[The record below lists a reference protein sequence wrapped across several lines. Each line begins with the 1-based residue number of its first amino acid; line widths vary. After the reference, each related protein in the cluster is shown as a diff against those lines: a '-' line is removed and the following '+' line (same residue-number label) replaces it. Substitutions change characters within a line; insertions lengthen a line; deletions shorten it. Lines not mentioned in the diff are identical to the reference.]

1 MRKHLFFYL
10 YSIVAKKM
18 YFCVKF
24 ASMRF
29 ILAFVLLFSVTCF
42 AQVRKSGQKIKSGN
56 TLNTNRV
63 GTANSVDRFSSV
75 NLSDND
81 SLKIKKIIT
90 KAGDTVAPISDYKIF
105 NEIKGASAFDTILN
119 LKKQYAF
126 NYLRED
132 TFEMLQF
139 NNDGQTFQSL
149 NPNALNVNNIINIG
163 FNARRFSYLN
173 KEDIS
178 YYSVPTP
185 ASELFYRSVT
195 GKGQNLDALITIN
208 TSEQFNVF
216 LGYRGLRSQ
225 GKYVNQ
231 LTSNGNFRIGSSFFT
246 KNKRYQFK
254 NHITFQDIS
263 NEENGGL
270 VFTNNFES
278 SNEPFNNR
286 ENLRVQT
293 ADAKTLFKGLRGYFD
308 HSFQFNKSENNKA
321 LLRHQFT
328 YEYFSNVYQQGNSQ
342 PFLDREPYYGE
353 TFAFGIYDKVRH
365 TRLENSFDLAFDS
378 KAIGLFAVSAGI
390 YNFSHRYESIVFDEN
405 SNKIPNQLKDDIIT
419 LGGSYMLNKE
429 YVVADAYFK
438 QSVVGRSLTDLKINA
453 AFNLNES
460 YGIEATY
467 QLESKIPDYT
477 YRFFQSGYIGLN
489 WLNDFSNEK
498 YSTLNAKVS
507 SPFINLEGTYQLITD
522 KLYFSNNAT
531 AVDVNGRFTQLLV
544 TPKQYG
550 KVINYFM
557 VKAQKEFTFGK
568 WGLDN
573 TIMFQQVVQ
582 DDNVLNVPQ
591 IVTRNTVYFQDYAFK
606 KALFFQTGFI
616 FNYFT
621 KYYANEYH
629 PVLGDFVVQD
639 QIKVGNFPMFDF
651 FLNVKIK
658 TAQIYINVDHFNSML
673 TGYNYYNTPTYP
685 YRDLTFRLGMKWNF
699 FN

>member
-1 MRKHLFFYL
+1 
-10 YSIVAKKM
+10 M

-29 ILAFVLLFSVTCF
+29 ILTFVLLFSVTCF
-42 AQVRKSGQKIKSGN
+42 GQVRKSGQKIKSGN
-56 TLNTNRV
+56 TLNTTRV

-81 SLKIKKIIT
+81 SLKVKKIIT
-90 KAGDTVAPISDYKIF
+90 KAGDTVAPISEYKIF
-105 NEIKGASAFDTILN
+105 NEIKGASTFDTILN

-126 NYLRED
+126 NYLRKD
-132 TFEMLQF
+132 IFGKLQF
-139 NNDGQTFQSL
+139 SNDGQTFQSL
-149 NPNALNVNNIINIG
+149 DPNVLNVNNVINVG

-185 ASELFYRSVT
+185 ASELMYRSVT
-195 GKGQNLDALITIN
+195 GKGQNLDALITMN

-231 LTSNGNFRIGSSFFT
+231 LTSNGNFRIGSSYFT

-286 ENLRVQT
+286 EQLRVQIEEG
-293 ADAKTLFKGLRGYFD
+293 KSLFKGLRGYFD
-308 HSFQFNKSENNKA
+308 HSFQFNKSENNKT
-321 LLRHQFT
+321 LIRHQFT
-328 YEYFSNVYQQGNSQ
+328 YEYFSNVFQQANVKPFNDRQ
-342 PFLDREPYYGE
+342 PYFGE
-353 TFAFGIYDKVRH
+353 SFASGIYDKVRH
-365 TRLENSFDLAFDS
+365 MRFENSVDLAFDS
-378 KAIGLFAVSAGI
+378 KTVGLFAVSAGM
-390 YNFSHRYESIVFDEN
+390 YNFTHRYQSIVIDAA

-429 YVVADAYFK
+429 HLVADAYFK
-438 QSVVGRSLTDLKINA
+438 QSVIGRSLTDLKINA

-467 QLESKIPDYT
+467 QLESRIPDYT
-477 YRFFQSGYIGLN
+477 YQFFQSGYIGLN

-498 YSTLNAKVS
+498 YSTLNAKVI

-522 KLYFSNNAT
+522 KLYFSNDALVT
-531 AVDVNGRFTQLLV
+531 DANGRYTQLLV

-557 VKAQKEFTFGK
+557 VKAQKEFTFNN
-568 WGLDN
+568 WGIDN
-573 TIMFQQVVQ
+573 TIMFQQVIQ
-582 DDNVLNVPQ
+582 DNDILNVPQ
-591 IVTRNTVYFQDYAFK
+591 FVTRNTIYYQDYAFR
-606 KALFFQTGFI
+606 KALFFQTGI
-616 FNYFT
+616 TFNYFT

-629 PVLGDFVVQD
+629 PVLGDFIVQD
-639 QIKVGNFPMFDF
+639 QIKIGNFPMFDF
-651 FLNVKIK
+651 FLNLKIK
-658 TAQIYINVDHFNSML
+658 TAQIYINVDHFNSKL
-673 TGYNYYNTPTYP
+673 TGYNYYNSSTYP

>member
-1 MRKHLFFYL
+1 MHLFFYL

-29 ILAFVLLFSVTCF
+29 ILTFVLLFSFTCF
-42 AQVRKSGQKIKSGN
+42 GQVRKSGQKIKSGN
-56 TLNTNRV
+56 TLNTTRV

-81 SLKIKKIIT
+81 SLKVKKIIT
-90 KAGDTVAPISDYKIF
+90 KAGDTVAPISEYKIF
-105 NEIKGASAFDTILN
+105 NEIKGASTFDTILN

-126 NYLRED
+126 NYLRKD
-132 TFEMLQF
+132 IFGKLQF
-139 NNDGQTFQSL
+139 SNDGQTFQSL
-149 NPNALNVNNIINIG
+149 DPNVLNVNNVINVG

-185 ASELFYRSVT
+185 ASELMYRSVT
-195 GKGQNLDALITIN
+195 GKGQNLDALITMN

-231 LTSNGNFRIGSSFFT
+231 LTSNGNFRIGSSYFT

-254 NHITFQDIS
+254 KHISFQDIS

-286 ENLRVQT
+286 EQLRVQIEEG
-293 ADAKTLFKGLRGYFD
+293 KSLFKGLRGYFD
-308 HSFQFNKSENNKA
+308 HSFQFNKSENNKT
-321 LLRHQFT
+321 LIRHQFT
-328 YEYFSNVYQQGNSQ
+328 YEYFSNVFQQANVKPFNDRQ
-342 PFLDREPYYGE
+342 PYFGE
-353 TFAFGIYDKVRH
+353 SFASGIYDKVRH
-365 TRLENSFDLAFDS
+365 MRFENSVDLAFDS
-378 KAIGLFAVSAGI
+378 KTVGLFAVSAGM
-390 YNFSHRYESIVFDEN
+390 YNFTHRYQSIVIDAA

-429 YVVADAYFK
+429 HLVADAYFK
-438 QSVVGRSLTDLKINA
+438 QSVIGRSLTDLKINA

-477 YRFFQSGYIGLN
+477 YQFFQSGYIGLN

-498 YSTLNAKVS
+498 YSTLNAKVI

-522 KLYFSNNAT
+522 KLYFSNDALVT
-531 AVDVNGRFTQLLV
+531 DANGRYTQLLV

-557 VKAQKEFTFGK
+557 VKAQKEFTFNN
-568 WGLDN
+568 WGIDN
-573 TIMFQQVVQ
+573 TVMFQQVIQ
-582 DDNVLNVPQ
+582 DNDILNVPQ
-591 IVTRNTVYFQDYAFK
+591 FVTRNTIYYQDYAFR
-606 KALFFQTGFI
+606 KALFFQTGI
-616 FNYFT
+616 TFNYFT

-629 PVLGDFVVQD
+629 PVLGDFIVQD
-639 QIKVGNFPMFDF
+639 QIKIGNFPMFDF
-651 FLNVKIK
+651 FLNLKIK
-658 TAQIYINVDHFNSML
+658 TAQIYINVDHFNSKL
-673 TGYNYYNTPTYP
+673 TGYNYYNSSTYP

>member
-1 MRKHLFFYL
+1 MHLFFYL

-29 ILAFVLLFSVTCF
+29 ILTFVLLFSVTCF
-42 AQVRKSGQKIKSGN
+42 GQVRKSGQKIKSGN
-56 TLNTNRV
+56 TLNTTRV

-81 SLKIKKIIT
+81 SLKVKKIIT
-90 KAGDTVAPISDYKIF
+90 KAGDTVAPISEYKIF
-105 NEIKGASAFDTILN
+105 NEIKGASTFDTILN

-126 NYLRED
+126 NYLRKD
-132 TFEMLQF
+132 IFGKLQF
-139 NNDGQTFQSL
+139 SNDGQTFQSL
-149 NPNALNVNNIINIG
+149 DPNVLNVNNVINVG

-185 ASELFYRSVT
+185 ASELMYRSVT
-195 GKGQNLDALITIN
+195 GKGQNLDALITMN

-231 LTSNGNFRIGSSFFT
+231 LTSNGNFRIGSSYFT

-286 ENLRVQT
+286 EQLRVQIEEG
-293 ADAKTLFKGLRGYFD
+293 KSLFKGLRGYFD
-308 HSFQFNKSENNKA
+308 HSFQFNKSENNKT
-321 LLRHQFT
+321 LIRHQFT
-328 YEYFSNVYQQGNSQ
+328 YEYFSNVFQQANVKPFNDRQ
-342 PFLDREPYYGE
+342 PYFGE
-353 TFAFGIYDKVRH
+353 SFASGIYDKVRH
-365 TRLENSFDLAFDS
+365 MRFENSVDLAFDS
-378 KAIGLFAVSAGI
+378 KTVGLFAVSAGM
-390 YNFSHRYESIVFDEN
+390 YNFTHRYQSIVIDAA

-429 YVVADAYFK
+429 HLVADAYFK
-438 QSVVGRSLTDLKINA
+438 QSVIGRSLTDLKINA

-467 QLESKIPDYT
+467 QLESRIPDYT
-477 YRFFQSGYIGLN
+477 YQFFQSGYIGLN

-498 YSTLNAKVS
+498 YSTLNAKVI

-522 KLYFSNNAT
+522 KLYFSNDALVT
-531 AVDVNGRFTQLLV
+531 DANGRYTQLLV

-557 VKAQKEFTFGK
+557 VKAQKEFTFNN
-568 WGLDN
+568 WGIDN
-573 TIMFQQVVQ
+573 TIMFQQVIQ
-582 DDNVLNVPQ
+582 DNDILNVPQ
-591 IVTRNTVYFQDYAFK
+591 FVTRNTIYYQDYAFR
-606 KALFFQTGFI
+606 KALFFQTGI
-616 FNYFT
+616 TFNYFT

-629 PVLGDFVVQD
+629 PVLGDFIVQD
-639 QIKVGNFPMFDF
+639 QIKIGNFPMFDF
-651 FLNVKIK
+651 FLNLKIK
-658 TAQIYINVDHFNSML
+658 TAQIYINVDHFNSKL
-673 TGYNYYNTPTYP
+673 TGYNYYNSSTYP